1 MAREAYTRANPENK
15 KDIATDFIWWS
26 DLRATFEIDIE
37 RKKIVTN
44 LFSKA
49 TWDLTDERNTQFT
62 NDTFVFMHLMIYLFE
77 RIEFPIRQIYILFET
92 ET

>member
-1 MAREAYTRANPENK
+1 MKLIQEQIQKIK
-15 KDIATDFIWWS
+15 KISQPILS
-26 DLRATFEIDIE
+26 DDLIRATFEIDIE